1 MIRAAALLL
10 AAGLG
15 LAACSK
21 PAPPAPVSQ
30 MRFDCA
36 RGYDRLLTA
45 IVAEPGVK
53 LANTPGEPYR
63 YYSLPDGSVSYVVTL
78 PGAPAH
84 PAVFM
89 QLAGPGGTTTLG
101 CPYGDKPS
109 YDRFVTYLKGLAK
122 ARRG

>member
-1 MIRAAALLL
+1 MTRAAVLLL
-10 AAGLG
+10 AAGLF

-21 PAPPAPVSQ
+21 PAAPAPVSQ

-36 RGYDRLLTA
+36 RGYGHLVEA
-45 IVAEPGVK
+45 ITAEPGVK
-53 LANTPGEPYR
+53 LANTPGEPYH

-78 PGAPAH
+78 PSAPAH

-89 QLAGPGGTTTLG
+89 QLAGPGGTTTIG
-101 CPYGDKPS
+101 CPYGDKTS
-109 YDRFVTYLKGLAK
+109 YDRFVAYLKALAK

>member
-1 MIRAAALLL
+1 MIRAAAILL

-15 LAACSK
+15 LSACSK
-21 PAPPAPVSQ
+21 PAAPAPTSQ
-30 MRFDCA
+30 LRFDCA
-36 RGYDRLLTA
+36 RGYDRLAAA
-45 IVAEPGVK
+45 IAAEPGIK

-63 YYSLPDGSVSYVVTL
+63 YYSLADGSVSYVVTL
-78 PGAPAH
+78 PSAPAH

-89 QLAGPGGTTTLG
+89 QIAGAHGTTTIG

-109 YDRFVTYLKGLAK
+109 YERFVTYLKDLAK